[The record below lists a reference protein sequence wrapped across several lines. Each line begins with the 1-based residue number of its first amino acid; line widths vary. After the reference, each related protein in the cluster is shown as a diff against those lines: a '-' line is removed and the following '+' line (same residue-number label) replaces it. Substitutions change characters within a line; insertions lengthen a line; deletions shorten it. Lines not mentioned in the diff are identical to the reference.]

1 MNIKQIRYTNARR
14 LVSQSGGITA
24 FANKIDK
31 SQSQAS
37 QIAGENPIKG
47 IGDKVAKQIEQAFG
61 LPVGWLDRSPESATA
76 ENQND
81 VPLVSWVQAGDF
93 CEAVEPPQATEDAE
107 WFPRMKNHGPRTY
120 CLRVKGDS
128 MTNPVPGQKTYPE
141 GVIIYVD
148 PDAEVLP
155 GKTVIARLPESNEA
169 TLKVF
174 VQDAGTGYLKPLN
187 PQYQMMPLPE
197 GSTFCG
203 VVVGAYWQ
211 E

>member
-1 MNIKQIRYTNARR
+1 MNIKQIRYANARR
-14 LVSQSGGITA
+14 LVSLSGGITA

-47 IGDKVAKQIEQAFG
+47 IGDKVAKQIEQAFD
-61 LPVGWLDRSPESATA
+61 LPVGWMDRSPETVITKS
-76 ENQND
+76 QNE
-81 VPLVSWVQAGDF
+81 VPLVSWVQAGYF
-93 CEAVEPPQATEDAE
+93 CEAIEHIQLGDEVERYQ
-107 WFPRMKNHGPRTY
+107 RMKNHGPRTY

-148 PDAEVLP
+148 PDADAHP
-155 GKTVIARLPESNEA
+155 GKTVVARLPDTNEA

-174 VQDAGTGYLKPLN
+174 VEDAGIAYLKPLN
-187 PQYQMMPLPE
+187 PQYQMVQVPD
-197 GSTFCG
+197 GTVFCG
-203 VVVGAYWQ
+203 AVVGTYWP

>member
-1 MNIKQIRYTNARR
+1 MNIKQIRYANARR

-24 FANKIDK
+24 FANRIDK

-61 LPVGWLDRSPESATA
+61 LPVGWMDRLPDAGAA
-76 ENQND
+76 EDRNE

-93 CEAVEPPQATEDAE
+93 CEAIELLQLGDEVERY
-107 WFPRMKNHGPRTY
+107 PRMKNHGPRTY

-128 MTNPVPGQKTYPE
+128 MTNPIPGQRSYPE

-148 PDAEVLP
+148 PDAEIVP
-155 GKTVIARLPESNEA
+155 GKAVIARLPESNEA

-174 VQDAGTGYLKPLN
+174 VEDAGTAYLKPLN
-187 PQYQMMPLPE
+187 PQYQMLPVPA
-197 GSTFCG
+197 GTAFCG
-203 VVVGAYWQ
+203 AVVGAYWP